1 MIRLI
6 ILPPANICKIFSKN
20 EMRKDQINANEMS
33 SVDIE
38 RIRRQR
44 DNITSSKNASPLRI
58 ISATKDVI
66 DIEERRR
73 RILFASEKDFVFEN
87 TGFLVAYTDEMRK
100 KISEADFLS
109 LSFRATA
116 EAPSARTLAVGKST
130 EIGPGCNWDRYRK
143 LANAAGYI
151 PGVISTTRMRA
162 WVVGLPGGDVM
173 VWDLDVLDASAV
185 TSLIS
190 DSINS
195 KNLYCYNAAELLTWA
210 MSTARAANMAPA
222 AVYDPLWHVRY
233 VDPDRIYDIS
243 RRAVIEQAAAA
254 LVKAHKKSS
263 PPTSLEAIMH
273 GAGMNARAVKAAHDR
288 AWSVAPLSTWHY
300 RNAVLGHADPHRVMM
315 NRGWEVCAT
324 NLPTQLVQIS
334 CNGMP
339 VDIDRLESIRC
350 DAAAVVAKA
359 ASTVVEHIPS
369 LYEIQA
375 RLSAMSGGATDEIRL
390 AVGEYARSTGVELD
404 ASDNGLPSISLKS
417 LSNKGA
423 IALPGIAAWRDLCD
437 ARRTLASCDDL
448 IASVSP
454 NGRLHPLFGYD
465 TVTGRLTAKR
475 PASMA
480 MDQRLR
486 SAVTAPEGSVI
497 ISADYS
503 QIELRIAACFAEKMR
518 AGTRLPGMLATAF
531 RTGVDPHLTTALQS
545 VRQRG
550 DINFTGNAAAYIAGL
565 CDEER
570 CELKSRL
577 FVERDTAKAQN
588 FGLLYGMKD
597 SSFWE
602 YGRLAYGLTWTF
614 EEAQAARDAWFKMY
628 PEIALLHD
636 SYQST
641 FSAAAKETLFLKAHD
656 GVFQTTTSRVVSG
669 ATLSGRKVT
678 ATSPFLLLSY
688 ACQGTGADIII
699 SAIASMDHGTR
710 RHLVNVV
717 HDELVLCVPESCSQ
731 REAAEVRRAMLS
743 AEDAVFAQ
751 YNIPASVDITVG
763 NSWS

>member
-1 MIRLI
+1 
-6 ILPPANICKIFSKN
+6 
-20 EMRKDQINANEMS
+20 MRKNQFNANEMS
-33 SVDIE
+33 SFDIE
-38 RIRRQR
+38 RIKRQR
-44 DNITSSKNASPLRI
+44 DNITSSKNSSPMRV
-58 ISATKDVI
+58 ISATKDDI

-87 TGFLVAYTDEMRK
+87 TGFLAAYTDEMRK
-100 KISEADFLS
+100 KISEANFLS

-116 EAPSARTLAVGKST
+116 EAPGARTRAVGKST
-130 EIGPGCNWDRYRK
+130 EIGPGCTWDRYRK
-143 LANAAGYI
+143 LASAAGYM
-151 PGVISTTRMRA
+151 PGVISTTRMRV

-173 VWDLDVLDASAV
+173 VWDLDVLNASAV
-185 TSLIS
+185 TALIS

-195 KNLYCYNAAELLTWA
+195 KSIYCYNAAELLTWA
-210 MSTARAANMAPA
+210 TCTAGAADFAPA
-222 AVYDPLWHVRY
+222 MIHDPLWHVRY
-233 VDPDRIYDIS
+233 IDPLRIYDIS
-243 RRAVIEQAAAA
+243 RRAVTEQTAAA

-263 PPTSLEAIMH
+263 PPASLEAIMH
-273 GAGMNARAVKAAHDR
+273 GAGMNARAVEAVHSR
-288 AWSVAPLSTWHY
+288 AWSVAPLSLWHY
-300 RNAVLGHADPHRVMM
+300 KNVVLGQADPWRVMM
-315 NRGWEVCAT
+315 DRGWEGCAT
-324 NLPTQLVQIS
+324 KLPTQLARIS
-334 CNGMP
+334 GNGMP
-339 VDIDRLESIRC
+339 MDIDHLESIRC
-350 DAAAVVAKA
+350 DAAATVAKA
-359 ASTVVEHIPS
+359 AIAVVEHIPS
-369 LYEIQA
+369 LHRVQA
-375 RLSAMSGGATDEIRL
+375 RLSTMSGGASDEIRL
-390 AVGEYARSTGVELD
+390 AVGEYARSTSVELD
-404 ASDNGLPSISLKS
+404 ASDDGLPSLSLKS
-417 LSNKGA
+417 LSNNGA
-423 IALPGIAAWRDLCD
+423 IALPGIAAWRALCD

-448 IASVSP
+448 IASASP
-454 NGRLHPLFGYD
+454 DGRIHPLFGYD
-465 TVTGRLTAKR
+465 TATGRLTAKR

-518 AGTRLPGMLATAF
+518 AGTGLPGMLATAF

-678 ATSPFLLLSY
+678 ATSPFQLLSHV
-688 ACQGTGADIII
+688 CQGTGADIII
-699 SAIASMDHGTR
+699 SAIALMDQGTR
-710 RHLVNVV
+710 QHLVNVV
-717 HDELVLCVPESCSQ
+717 HDELVLCVPESCAQ
-731 REAAEVRRAMLS
+731 RDVAKVRRAMLS
-743 AEDAVFAQ
+743 AEDAVFAP